1 MKNSYYNFF
10 FDFPEHTKKLAYNAR
25 SGSLALMDVD
35 KYNSYHDFVESG
47 KTIDDENLVRDLQ
60 KGGFLIDD
68 NLNELDIMRHEL
80 FTHRYSSNH
89 LGITIAPT
97 LQCNLRCIYCYE
109 KENLKNSYMSEETQQ
124 ELVALVEKQAK
135 YLDSLNVTWYGGEPL
150 LAFDIIV
157 SMTEKF
163 LDICKRFNIQYSA
176 GIITNGFKLS
186 RDLAAKFGKLQ
197 ISFVQI
203 TLDGSRE
210 THNTR
215 RPLRGGQPTYD
226 KILSNI
232 IEVADLVNISIRIN
246 TDVHNK
252 TSLEQL
258 LLDIEK
264 NNLKEKVSLYL
275 GHVQANNDCYETN
288 SCMTRTEFSK
298 YSYLFDKEAHSNG
311 FNTKHYRVPYRITN
325 FCTADR
331 KNSLVVDPDGLLY
344 NCWVDIG
351 DKEKAF
357 GSISDSQIGKAN
369 NEKLYLDY
377 LTYDPTLDE
386 CKLLPVC
393 MGGCPKSRLSNDS
406 NRCSEYRFILEEQL
420 KEMANYILSNREE
433 TIKNNTVS
441 TS

>member
-35 KYNSYHDFVESG
+35 KYNSYNDFVQSG

-80 FTHRYSSNH
+80 YTHRYSSNH

-135 YLDSLNVTWYGGEPL
+135 YLDALDVTWYGGEPL

-157 SMTEKF
+157 SLTNKF
-163 LDICKRFNIQYSA
+163 LDICNRFNIQYSA
-176 GIITNGFKLS
+176 GIITNGFKLNQGVAS
-186 RDLAAKFGKLQ
+186 RFEELK
-197 ISFVQI
+197 ISFAQI
-203 TLDGSRE
+203 TLDGAEE
-210 THNTR
+210 THNIR

-226 KILSNI
+226 KILRNI
-232 IEVADLVNISIRIN
+232 IDVADLINISIRIN

-252 TSLEQL
+252 TSLDKL
-258 LLDIEK
+258 LLDLD
-264 NNLKEKVSLYL
+264 NHNLKEKVSLYL
-275 GHVQANNDCYETN
+275 GHVQSNNDCYETH
-288 SCMTRTEFSK
+288 SCMTRAEFSK
-298 YSYLFDKEAHSNG
+298 YSYLFDKEAYSKG
-311 FNTKHYRVPYRITN
+311 FHVNHHRIPNKITN

-331 KNSLVVDPDGLLY
+331 HNSLVIDPEGYLY

-351 DKEKAF
+351 EKENAFGNISTSLKEK
-357 GSISDSQIGKAN
+357 SN

-386 CKLLPVC
+386 QCNKCKLLPVC

-406 NRCSEYRFILEEQL
+406 NRCTEYRFILEEKL
-420 KEMANYILSNREE
+420 KEMALYILSNREQE
-433 TIKNNTVS
+433 KITT
-441 TS
+441 

>member
-10 FDFPEHTKKLAYNAR
+10 FDFPEQTKKLAYNAR

-35 KYNSYHDFVESG
+35 KYNSYNDFVQSG
-47 KTIDDENLVRDLQ
+47 KAIDDENLVRDLQ

-80 FTHRYSSNH
+80 YTHRYSSNH

-109 KENLKNSYMSEETQQ
+109 KENLKNSYMSEETQK

-135 YLDSLNVTWYGGEPL
+135 YLDALDVTWYGGEPL

-157 SMTEKF
+157 SLTNKF

-176 GIITNGFKLS
+176 GIITNGFKLNQGVAS
-186 RDLAAKFGKLQ
+186 RFEELK
-197 ISFVQI
+197 ISFAQI
-203 TLDGSRE
+203 TLDGAEE
-210 THNTR
+210 THNIR

-226 KILSNI
+226 KILRNI
-232 IEVADLVNISIRIN
+232 IDVADLINISIRIN

-252 TSLEQL
+252 TSLDKL
-258 LLDIEK
+258 LLDLD
-264 NNLKEKVSLYL
+264 NHNLKKKVSLYL
-275 GHVQANNDCYETN
+275 GHVQSNNDCYETH
-288 SCMTRTEFSK
+288 SCMTRAEFSK
-298 YSYLFDKEAHSNG
+298 YSYLFDKEAYSKG
-311 FNTKHYRVPYRITN
+311 FHVNHHRIPNRITN

-331 KNSLVVDPDGLLY
+331 HNSWVIDPEGYLY

-351 DKEKAF
+351 EKEKAF
-357 GSISDSQIGKAN
+357 ANISTSLKEKSN

-386 CKLLPVC
+386 QCNKCKLLPVC

-406 NRCSEYRFILEEQL
+406 NRCTEYRFILEEKL
-420 KEMANYILSNREE
+420 KEMALYILSNREQE
-433 TIKNNTVS
+433 KITT
-441 TS
+441 